1 MDTDLLKTFLEV
13 NTTRHF
19 GRAADNLY
27 LTPAAVSAR
36 VRQLEHILGVELFIR
51 SRNNIQLT
59 PEGERL
65 VPHAETMLLAWSH
78 ARQDVVMPAD
88 QGRRLTAGATYSF
101 WRFAMAEQ
109 VPRLYGLLP
118 DLALRAEAHPV
129 DILVRRLEERP
140 LDLALLLEPPTLAGF
155 RADKIGQ
162 IRLVLVSSDPE
173 ASVRTALQ
181 DGYVHVDWGDAFD
194 LFFSKRFGDAAVPLL
209 HTNLASIALDYL
221 QQQRL
226 QNHKAAAWLPQ
237 SVLESAEGKGLVQ
250 VKGVPAFSRPVHAVY
265 RTGSERRDAIAAFV
279 GRLKPLKI

>member
-36 VRQLEHILGVELFIR
+36 VRQLEHLLGVELFIR

-65 VPHAETMLLAWSH
+65 VPHAETMLLAWTQ
-78 ARQDVVMPAD
+78 ARQDVVLPAD
-88 QGRRLTAGATYSF
+88 QGSRLTVGATCGL
-101 WRFAMAEQ
+101 WRFALADHL
-109 VPRLYGLLP
+109 PRLYSLLP

-129 DILVRRLEERP
+129 DILARRLEERT
-140 LDLALLLEPPTLAGF
+140 LDLALLLEPPALNGF
-155 RADKIGQ
+155 RADRIGQ
-162 IRLVLVSSDPE
+162 IRLVLVSTDPA
-173 ASVRTALQ
+173 ASARTALR

-194 LFFSKRFGDAAVPLL
+194 LFFGKRFGDTAMPML
-209 HTNLASIALDYL
+209 HTNLGSIALDYL
-221 QQQRL
+221 RHQQL
-226 QNHKAAAWLPQ
+226 NHHKAAAWLPY
-237 SVLESAEGKGLVQ
+237 SVLERPEGEGLVQ

-265 RTGSERRDAIAAFV
+265 RTGTERREAITAFV
-279 GRLKPLKI
+279 SQLKPLKF

>member
-51 SRNNIQLT
+51 NRNNIQLT

-88 QGRRLTAGATYSF
+88 QGRRLNVGATYSF

-109 VPRLYGLLP
+109 VPRLYELLP
-118 DLALRAEAHPV
+118 DLSLRAEAHPV
-129 DILVRRLEERP
+129 DILVRRLEERT
-140 LDLALLLEPPTLAGF
+140 LDLALLLEPPALAGF

-173 ASVRTALQ
+173 ASVRTALR

-221 QQQRL
+221 L
-226 QNHKAAAWLPQ
+226 SHKAAAWLPQ
-237 SVLESAEGKGLVQ
+237 SVLESGEGKGLVQ

-265 RTGSERRDAIAAFV
+265 RTGTERRDAIAAFV

>member
-51 SRNNIQLT
+51 NRNNIQLT

-88 QGRRLTAGATYSF
+88 QGRRLNVGATYSF
-101 WRFAMAEQ
+101 WRFAMVEHL
-109 VPRLYGLLP
+109 PRLYELLP
-118 DLALRAEAHPV
+118 DLALRAEAHPADV
-129 DILVRRLEERP
+129 LVRRLEERT
-140 LDLALLLEPPTLAGF
+140 LDLALLLEPPALAGF

-173 ASVRTALQ
+173 ASVRTALR

-221 QQQRL
+221 L
-226 QNHKAAAWLPQ
+226 SHKAAAWLPQ
-237 SVLESAEGKGLVQ
+237 SVLESGEGKGLVQ

-265 RTGSERRDAIAAFV
+265 RTGTERRDAIAAFV

>member
-51 SRNNIQLT
+51 NRNNIQLT

-88 QGRRLTAGATYSF
+88 QVRRLNVGATYSF

-109 VPRLYGLLP
+109 VPRLYELLP
-118 DLALRAEAHPV
+118 DLSLRAEAHPV
-129 DILVRRLEERP
+129 DILVRRLEERT
-140 LDLALLLEPPTLAGF
+140 LDLALLLEPPALAGF

-173 ASVRTALQ
+173 ASVRTALR

-221 QQQRL
+221 L
-226 QNHKAAAWLPQ
+226 SHKAAAWLPQ
-237 SVLESAEGKGLVQ
+237 SVLESGEGKGLVQ

-265 RTGSERRDAIAAFV
+265 RTGTERRDAIAAFV